1 MSVFCIDGNCCV
13 VNVNM
18 SYILVLMPFFEAK
31 PDIIR
36 VSVIR
41 AEGVE
46 CDSG

>member
-18 SYILVLMPFFEAK
+18 SYILVMMPLFVAK
-31 PDIIR
+31 PDIIQ